1 MLSPRF
7 VPTRCLVVACIW
19 ACAADVAFLAHAQD
33 EEGDEPVPRTRFEQF
48 LAALRDRGYFDT
60 AMRYL
65 ADMRTSPMVSE
76 SQRQVIHY
84 EEAVTLLNM
93 ARVEREF
100 VQKSRQLDQA
110 KERFEQFIAAQPNHP
125 LAPGASTQLGN
136 ILVERARMLLDQ
148 AARPSQAQQKDQ
160 LTEQARGLFKQAE
173 EVFNQAEAR
182 FDSKLKEFPKLIDR
196 KDPQYAAREQVRQD
210 LIVARLFAAG
220 VLFEAS
226 RAYPAG
232 SPEATQLIQQAADK
246 YEKVY
251 ERYRTRLAGLRAR
264 VKQGQCYQELGD
276 TKRAV
281 GYYNEVA
288 AQPDESPPVRAL
300 KAMATRLILECYLH
314 DSEKKYEAAVSLG
327 GEWLA
332 AAKGDDDRL
341 PDGLGVRYL
350 TARAMKL
357 LADTLNKP
365 ADTNRKKQLLR
376 EARNHFKLVM
386 GYPGP
391 YKDEA
396 KALFRQLAGLSDEE
410 AAAEPETFAEARDLA
425 RDAIEAWQAAEAS
438 IKAAPSLGDEANIP
452 QYQEQS
458 RLQLERAQRYLA
470 LAYRLRDSKT
480 SLEDVNGVR
489 YLTCWLYY
497 QMGRYYDAAVLGEFL
512 AQRYPQ
518 SAGARH
524 GAKIALAAYQVSYNM
539 ATQGARDFDRRR
551 LRELAELITR
561 RWPGEAEA
569 DEAWMVLVQIAVK
582 ERQLDQALQYLERIP
597 ASTANRAEA
606 ELRTGNAMYE
616 EYLIASRKEGE
627 ERAPQAELD
636 ALAARA
642 RETLER
648 GVQRLRDRLA
658 PGDEVSR
665 VLAAATLS
673 LAQLYV
679 GTGDAAKAL
688 EMLQTPSIGPLQ
700 LVTSGQPIAKEGN
713 YAVETYKVALRAY
726 VGMQQLA
733 EAEQAMQALESLVT
747 SSGDARAAESLTA
760 IYIALGRE
768 LEGQLERLRKANDTA
783 GLEAVSRGFELF
795 LERIATRP
803 GNTFNSLNW
812 VAETFYR
819 LGAGYDPGSQPVPEQ
834 ARGYYDKAYTADQ
847 NLLAEANRTEG
858 FASPEALV
866 AVRLRMARCLRRLG
880 RFGEATDLL
889 ADLLKQKPNL
899 LDAQREACLTFED
912 RGVQDPRYFLVA
924 IQGARKQKASDG
936 RESNLIWGWNE
947 LSARLR
953 GDPKFSQEYFDA
965 RYHLAW
971 CRYQYA
977 IKQKSSEQRIQS
989 LARAEK
995 ELTAVYRLNPNLS
1008 GPDMIRR
1015 YDDLL
1020 RSIQKARGA
1029 PVSGLPRLA
1038 PASAAS

>member
-1 MLSPRF
+1 MPC
-7 VPTRCLVVACIW
+7 CLLQRWSLALVCLW
-19 ACAADVAFLAHAQD
+19 ACAAGLSLPALAQE

-48 LAALRDRGYFDT
+48 LTALRDRGYFDS
-60 AMRYL
+60 ALQFL
-65 ADMRTSPMVSE
+65 ADMRGSRMVSDA
-76 SQRQVIHY
+76 QRQVIPY
-84 EEAVTLLNM
+84 EEAVTLLQM
-93 ARVEREF
+93 ARVEREYA
-100 VQKSRQLDQA
+100 QKTRQLDQA
-110 KERFEQFIAAQPNHP
+110 KEKFEQFIASQPDHP
-125 LAPGASTQLGN
+125 LTPGAGTQLGN

-148 AARPSQAQQKDQ
+148 AARPSQVQQKEE
-160 LTEQARGLFKQAE
+160 LTQQARTLFKQAE

-182 FDSKLKEFPKLIDR
+182 FDSQLKEFPKVIDR

-226 RAYPAG
+226 RAYPAD
-232 SPEATQLIQQAADK
+232 SAEAKQLIQQAAEK
-246 YEKVY
+246 YEKIY

-276 TKRAV
+276 LKRAV

-288 AQPDESPPVRAL
+288 AQPDESPHVRAL
-300 KAMATRLILECYLH
+300 KAMATRLILECYL
-314 DSEKKYEAAVSLG
+314 SENEKKYEAALTLG

-332 AAKGDDDRL
+332 AAKGDDDRM

-357 LADTLNKP
+357 FADTLTKP
-365 ADTNRKKQLLR
+365 ADANRKKQLLR
-376 EARNHFKLVM
+376 EARNHAKLVM

-396 KALFRQLAGLSDEE
+396 KALFRQLAGVSGEE
-410 AAAEPETFAEARDLA
+410 GAPDPETFAEARDQA
-425 RDAIEAWQAAEAS
+425 REAIEAWQAAEAS
-438 IKAAPSLGDEANIP
+438 IKAAPTLGDEANIP
-452 QYQEQS
+452 QYQEQA
-458 RLQLERAQRYLA
+458 RAQLERAQRCLA
-470 LAYRLRDSKT
+470 LAYRLRDEKT
-480 SLEDVNGVR
+480 PLEDVNGVR

-524 GAKIALAAYQVSYNM
+524 GAKIALAAYQMSYN
-539 ATQGARDFDRRR
+539 AAPPAARDFDRRR
-551 LRELAELITR
+551 LRELADLITR
-561 RWPGEAEA
+561 RWPNEAEA
-569 DEAWMVLVQIAVK
+569 DEAWMVLVQIAVR
-582 ERQLDQALQYLERIP
+582 ERQLDQASQYLERIATSSP
-597 ASTANRAEA
+597 NRAEA
-606 ELRTGNAMYE
+606 ELRTGNALYE
-616 EYLIASRKEGE
+616 EFLIASRKEGD
-627 ERAPQAELD
+627 ERPPQAELD
-636 ALAARA
+636 AMAARA
-642 RETLER
+642 REVLEQ
-648 GVQRLRDRLA
+648 GVQRLRERMA

-688 EMLQTPSIGPLQ
+688 EMLNTPAIGPMQ
-700 LVTSGQPIAKEGN
+700 LVTSGHAIAREGN

-733 EAEQAMQALESLVT
+733 EAEQAMQALETLVT
-747 SSGDARAAESLTA
+747 SGGDARAAQSLTA

-783 GLEAVSRGFELF
+783 GLATVSRGFELF

-819 LGAGYDPGSQPVPEQ
+819 LGAGYDPGGQAVPEQ
-834 ARGYYDKAYTADQ
+834 ARNYYEKAYTADQ
-847 NLLAEANRTEG
+847 NLMAEASRAEA
-858 FASPEALV
+858 FASPDTLV

-880 RFGEATDLL
+880 RYEQATDLL
-889 ADLLKQKPNL
+889 AELLQQKPNL

-912 RGVQDPRYFLVA
+912 RGGQDPRYYLAA
-924 IQGARKQKASDG
+924 IQGARKQKGPDG
-936 RESNLIWGWNE
+936 RETNLFWGWNA

-953 GDPKFSQEYFDA
+953 GDPKFQQDYFEA
-965 RYHLAW
+965 RYRLGW
-971 CRYQYA
+971 CRYQYG
-977 IKQKSSEQRIQS
+977 IKQKDSQKRDEA
-989 LARAEK
+989 LKRAES

-1008 GPDMIRR
+1008 GPEMVRK
-1015 YDDLL
+1015 YDDLV

-1029 PVSGLPRLA
+1029 AVTGLPRA
-1038 PASAAS
+1038 TTASASK